1 MIESGSVFQ
10 AEKTENVKTLR
21 QENQH
26 GVQCAYSGVG
36 SGRVQD
42 MKSKR

>member
-10 AEKTENVKTLR
+10 AEKTEHVKTLR
-21 QENQH
+21 QENQYR
-26 GVQCAYSGVG
+26 VQRAYSAES

-42 MKSKR
+42 VKSKR